1 MFVRQQHGK
10 RAASPPTTWLFE
22 SEPRVRS
29 CHTKHG
35 RAAGSR
41 GCRDGAGSQRED
53 TAGYVGD
60 VGVIAGKVP
69 LVHAAGLVREG
80 ALTDHAV
87 APRAN
92 KLGAALLVKVRTLPM
107 LLALLPGARVNVA
120 VGVVEGALALALAVA
135 PRAVILAPVL
145 VGHHAEAV
153 LLALFPPALVLSPW
167 GRCLIT
173 IIIFGLLAMIEVRTL
188 SFTHAGKIPAGV
200 RIAVWEGGLGL
211 VAAGGG
217 ARAEESHLDA
227 LVADAHRLGDAGV
240 ARAGALAPV
249 SVRVNVGRQRL
260 LLLLLGHFRK

>member
-1 MFVRQQHGK
+1 MRMHACGGCMIGNGNRRHKQDTQT
-10 RAASPPTTWLFE
+10 RA
-22 SEPRVRS
+22 
-29 CHTKHG
+29 HI
-35 RAAGSR
+35 
-41 GCRDGAGSQRED
+41 RE
-53 TAGYVGD
+53 APQPSAFS
-60 VGVIAGKVP
+60 IS
-69 LVHAAGLVREG
+69 EG
-80 ALTDHAV
+80 A
-87 APRAN
+87 R
-92 KLGAALLVKVRTLPM
+92 LVKVRTLPM

-249 SVRVNVGRQRL
+249 SVR
-260 LLLLLGHFRK
+260 